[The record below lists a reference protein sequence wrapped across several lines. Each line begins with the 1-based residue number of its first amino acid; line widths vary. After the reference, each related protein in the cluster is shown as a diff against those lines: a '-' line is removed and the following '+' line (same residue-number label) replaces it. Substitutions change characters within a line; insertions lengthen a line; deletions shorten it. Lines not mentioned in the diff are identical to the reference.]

1 MIKVSACVFLQ
12 FGLMKV
18 CVSVLC
24 SSFIKCLQ
32 ASEGSRTHVEL
43 SAVLRH
49 TLIVLLFYLY
59 LLVLVGFGPE
69 AAADL

>member
-1 MIKVSACVFLQ
+1 MLNYLQ
-12 FGLMKV
+12 Y
-18 CVSVLC
+18 CD
-24 SSFIKCLQ
+24 
-32 ASEGSRTHVEL
+32 
-43 SAVLRH
+43 